1 MIMAMWKRLRKY
13 MILFLEE
20 NKIMKQRNYNFDIM
34 RVLACIMIICMHAP
48 MPTVNANGIILS
60 TISYFTA
67 PGLCLFF
74 VISGSLLLPIKTDTT
89 TFLKKR
95 LGKVIMPT
103 LVFTILYIFINY
115 ITGEQQNILR
125 TICSIPFSA
134 QGHGVLWFMYTLIG
148 LYLVSPIISKW
159 LDTAT
164 KAEIEF
170 YLLLWIIS
178 LCYPILELFVDIN
191 ESNTGVIYYFSGY
204 IGYFVLG
211 YYLKKYP
218 ESVTLKKL
226 IIPDIIAVTAP
237 IVLKL
242 MNIEIDF
249 YSMFWYLSI
258 FVALLCTTI
267 YVLIN
272 KVKIKNDKVIR
283 IFQSISNLSF
293 GIYLIHIAIMH
304 FFVWKLDFI
313 ININNYIVQWI
324 MVVGLTFIISY
335 SIAYVISLLPFGDY
349 IIGYKKQKNTK

>member
-1 MIMAMWKRLRKY
+1 

>member
-1 MIMAMWKRLRKY
+1 
-13 MILFLEE
+13 
-20 NKIMKQRNYNFDIM
+20 MKERNYNYDIM

-48 MPTVNANGIILS
+48 MPNLNANGIILS

-103 LVFTILYIFINY
+103 LVFTILYIILNCIN
-115 ITGEQQNILR
+115 GEQQNILR

-148 LYLVSPIISKW
+148 LYLVAPIISKW
-159 LDTAT
+159 LDSAS
-164 KAEIEF
+164 KREVEL
-170 YLLLWIIS
+170 YLLLWVIT
-178 LCYPILELFVDIN
+178 LCFPILKLFVGIN
-191 ESNTGVIYYFSGY
+191 EGNTGVLYYFSGY
-204 IGYFVLG
+204 IGYFILG

-218 ESVTLKKL
+218 ESISLKKL
-226 IIPDIIAVTAP
+226 IIPDIIAIIAP
-237 IVLKL
+237 IAFKV
-242 MNIEIDF
+242 MHIEIDF

-267 YVLIN
+267 YVLIS
-272 KVKIKNDKVIR
+272 KIKIKKGGGIVEL
-283 IFQSISNLSF
+283 ISNLSF
-293 GIYLIHIAIMH
+293 GIYLIHIAVMR
-304 FFVWKLDFI
+304 FFIWELDFI
-313 ININNYIVQWI
+313 ININNYILQWI
-324 MVVGLTFIISY
+324 MVVGLTFIISC

-349 IIGYKKQKNTK
+349 IIGYKKQNRK

>member
-1 MIMAMWKRLRKY
+1 
-13 MILFLEE
+13 
-20 NKIMKQRNYNFDIM
+20 MKERNYNYDIM

-48 MPTVNANGIILS
+48 MPNLNANGIILS

-103 LVFTILYIFINY
+103 LVFTILYIILNCIN
-115 ITGEQQNILR
+115 GEQQNILR

-148 LYLVSPIISKW
+148 LYLVAPIISKW
-159 LDTAT
+159 LDSAS
-164 KAEIEF
+164 KREVEL
-170 YLLLWIIS
+170 YLLLWVIT
-178 LCYPILELFVDIN
+178 LCFPILKLFVGIN
-191 ESNTGVIYYFSGY
+191 EGNTGVLYYFSGY
-204 IGYFVLG
+204 IGYFILG

-218 ESVTLKKL
+218 ESISLKKL
-226 IIPDIIAVTAP
+226 IIPDIIAILAP
-237 IVLKL
+237 IAFKV
-242 MNIEIDF
+242 MHIEIDF

-267 YVLIN
+267 YVLIS
-272 KVKIKNDKVIR
+272 KIKIKKRGGIVEL
-283 IFQSISNLSF
+283 ISNLSF
-293 GIYLIHIAIMH
+293 GIYLIHIAVMR
-304 FFVWKLDFI
+304 FFIWELDFI
-313 ININNYIVQWI
+313 ININNYILQWI
-324 MVVGLTFIISY
+324 MVVGLTFIISC

-349 IIGYKKQKNTK
+349 IIGYKKQNRK

>member
-1 MIMAMWKRLRKY
+1 
-13 MILFLEE
+13 
-20 NKIMKQRNYNFDIM
+20 MKERNYNYDIM

-48 MPTVNANGIILS
+48 MPNLNANGIILS

-103 LVFTILYIFINY
+103 LVFTILYIILNCIN
-115 ITGEQQNILR
+115 GEQQNILR

-148 LYLVSPIISKW
+148 LYLVAPIISKW
-159 LDTAT
+159 LDSAS
-164 KAEIEF
+164 KREVEL
-170 YLLLWIIS
+170 YLLLWVIT
-178 LCYPILELFVDIN
+178 LCFPILKLFVGIN
-191 ESNTGVIYYFSGY
+191 EGNTGVLYYFSGY
-204 IGYFVLG
+204 IGYFILG

-218 ESVTLKKL
+218 ESISLKKL
-226 IIPDIIAVTAP
+226 IIPDIIAIIAP
-237 IVLKL
+237 IAFKV
-242 MNIEIDF
+242 MHIEIDF

-267 YVLIN
+267 YVLIS
-272 KVKIKNDKVIR
+272 KIKIKKGGIVEL
-283 IFQSISNLSF
+283 ISNLSF
-293 GIYLIHIAIMH
+293 GIYLIHIAVMR
-304 FFVWKLDFI
+304 FFIWELDFI
-313 ININNYIVQWI
+313 ININNYILQWI
-324 MVVGLTFIISY
+324 MVVGLTFIISC

-349 IIGYKKQKNTK
+349 IIGYKKQNKL

>member
-1 MIMAMWKRLRKY
+1 
-13 MILFLEE
+13 
-20 NKIMKQRNYNFDIM
+20 MKERNYNYDIM

-48 MPTVNANGIILS
+48 MPNLNANGIILS

-103 LVFTILYIFINY
+103 LVFTILYIILNCIN
-115 ITGEQQNILR
+115 GEQQNILR

-148 LYLVSPIISKW
+148 LYLVAPIISKW
-159 LDTAT
+159 LDSAS
-164 KAEIEF
+164 KREVEL
-170 YLLLWIIS
+170 YLLLWVIT
-178 LCYPILELFVDIN
+178 LCFPILKLFVGIN
-191 ESNTGVIYYFSGY
+191 EGNTGVLYYFSGY
-204 IGYFVLG
+204 IGYFILG

-218 ESVTLKKL
+218 ESISLKKL
-226 IIPDIIAVTAP
+226 IIPDIIAIIAP
-237 IVLKL
+237 IAFKV
-242 MNIEIDF
+242 MHIEIDF

-267 YVLIN
+267 YVLIS
-272 KVKIKNDKVIR
+272 KIKIKKGGGIVEL
-283 IFQSISNLSF
+283 ISNLSF
-293 GIYLIHIAIMH
+293 GIYLIHIAVMR
-304 FFVWKLDFI
+304 FFIWELDFI
-313 ININNYIVQWI
+313 ININNYILQWI
-324 MVVGLTFIISY
+324 MVVGLTFIISC

-349 IIGYKKQKNTK
+349 IIGYKKQNKL

>member
-1 MIMAMWKRLRKY
+1 
-13 MILFLEE
+13 
-20 NKIMKQRNYNFDIM
+20 MKERNYNYDIM

-48 MPTVNANGIILS
+48 MPNLNANGIILS

-74 VISGSLLLPIKTDTT
+74 VISGSLLLPIKTDTM

-103 LVFTILYIFINY
+103 LVFTILYIILNCIN
-115 ITGEQQNILR
+115 GEQQNILK

-159 LDTAT
+159 LDSAS
-164 KAEIEF
+164 KREVEL
-170 YLLLWIIS
+170 YLLLWVIT
-178 LCYPILELFVDIN
+178 LCFPVLKLFVGIN
-191 ESNTGVIYYFSGY
+191 EGNTGVLYYFSGY
-204 IGYFVLG
+204 IGYFILG

-218 ESVTLKKL
+218 ESISLKKL
-226 IIPDIIAVTAP
+226 MIPDIIAIIAP
-237 IVLKL
+237 IAFKV
-242 MNIEIDF
+242 MHIEIDF

-267 YVLIN
+267 YVLIS
-272 KVKIKNDKVIR
+272 KIKIKKRGGIVEL
-283 IFQSISNLSF
+283 ISNLSF
-293 GIYLIHIAIMH
+293 GIYLIHIAVMR
-304 FFVWKLDFI
+304 FFIWELDFI
-313 ININNYIVQWI
+313 ININNYILQWI
-324 MVVGLTFIISY
+324 TVVVLTFIISC

-349 IIGYKKQKNTK
+349 IIGYKKQNRK

>member
-1 MIMAMWKRLRKY
+1 
-13 MILFLEE
+13 
-20 NKIMKQRNYNFDIM
+20 MKERNYNYDIM

-48 MPTVNANGIILS
+48 MPNLNANGIILS

-103 LVFTILYIFINY
+103 LVFTILYIILNCIN
-115 ITGEQQNILR
+115 GQQQNILK

-148 LYLVSPIISKW
+148 LYLVAPIISKW
-159 LDTAT
+159 LDSTS
-164 KAEIEF
+164 KREVEL
-170 YLLLWIIS
+170 YLLLWVIT
-178 LCYPILELFVDIN
+178 LCFPILKLFVGIN
-191 ESNTGVIYYFSGY
+191 EGNTGVLYYFSGY
-204 IGYFVLG
+204 IGYFILG

-218 ESVTLKKL
+218 ESISLKKL
-226 IIPDIIAVTAP
+226 MIPDIIAIIAP
-237 IVLKL
+237 IAFKV
-242 MNIEIDF
+242 MHIEIDF

-267 YVLIN
+267 YVLIS
-272 KVKIKNDKVIR
+272 KIKIKKGGIVEL
-283 IFQSISNLSF
+283 ISNLSF
-293 GIYLIHIAIMH
+293 GIYLIHIAVMR
-304 FFVWKLDFI
+304 FFIWELDFI
-313 ININNYIVQWI
+313 ININNYILQWI
-324 MVVGLTFIISY
+324 MVVGLTFIISC

-349 IIGYKKQKNTK
+349 IIGYKKQNRK